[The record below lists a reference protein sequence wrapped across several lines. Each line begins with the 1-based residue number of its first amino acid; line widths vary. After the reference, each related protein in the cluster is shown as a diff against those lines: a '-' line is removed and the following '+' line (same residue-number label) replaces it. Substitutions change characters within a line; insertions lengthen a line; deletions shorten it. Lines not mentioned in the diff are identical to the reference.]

1 MELCLWLG
9 LVITFRPLSD
19 LPIQGRDSFSP
30 THGDLPEAEER
41 GQTIRAMFCEVP
53 RPAPIIPL
61 PTTHLFLSLYRA
73 SYCWRHTG
81 TFILFDNSTFAPNT
95 PQRPMVRCP
104 QTDRDKDHQHL
115 DEELWQA
122 EATDEHTR
130 MIEDR
135 QAADWGF
142 TCYGYFSAESRAN

>member
-41 GQTIRAMFCEVP
+41 GQTIRVMFCEVP

-61 PTTHLFLSLYRA
+61 PTTYLFLRVYHA
-73 SYCWRHTG
+73 SYFWRHTG
-81 TFILFDNSTFAPNT
+81 TFILFDNSTFAPDAR
-95 PQRPMVRCP
+95 QRPMVRCP
-104 QTDRDKDHQHL
+104 QTHRDKDQQHL
-115 DEELWQA
+115 DEELWRA
-122 EATDEHTR
+122 EATNEQL
-130 MIEDR
+130 E
-135 QAADWGF
+135 
-142 TCYGYFSAESRAN
+142 